1 LRFVEAIRMLP
12 GVAPDPR
19 DLDLRQR
26 ALEHVR
32 VLSQRYD
39 DIVPIEALRP
49 GFATPRGQIS
59 YGSFYNGIYRP
70 KEFAGPAALSLVTT
84 PPKERRDAPYD
95 DEFDESTGTFTYH
108 YRRPRSDSARARLS
122 AAADNRSLTEAL
134 RLGVP
139 LIYFRGI
146 APGQY
151 TPVAPVFLTR
161 DDPGR
166 EVVSFQV
173 ALPIADTTAAGVTSD
188 ELTRRYAT
196 REAQFR
202 LHQHY
207 FRQRVLRA
215 YRTRCAVCALREA
228 PLLQAAHIIEDRDPR
243 GAAAVVNG
251 IALCAIHHLAYDRNL
266 LGIAPDGVVH
276 IATRLLEEI
285 DGPMLRVGLQ
295 GFHGSAITQPRDRRD
310 RPDPDRL
317 RARFEGFRAVV

>member
-1 LRFVEAIRMLP
+1 MP
-12 GVAPDPR
+12 PDAR
-19 DLDLRQR
+19 DFDLRQR

-39 DIVPIEALRP
+39 DIIPVEVLRR
-49 GFATPRGQIS
+49 GFETPRGRIS
-59 YGSFYNGIYRP
+59 YGSFYSGIYRP
-70 KEFAGPAALSLVTT
+70 KEFEGPAALSLVTA
-84 PPKERRDAPYD
+84 PPKAGRDAPYE
-95 DEFDESTGTFTYH
+95 DEFDEASKTFTYH
-108 YRRPRSDSARARLS
+108 YRRPRSERARARLS
-122 AAADNRSLTEAL
+122 AAADNRALKEAL

-139 LIYFRGI
+139 LIYFSGI

-151 TPVAPVFLTR
+151 TPVAPVYLTR
-161 DDPGR
+161 DDPVR

-173 ALPIADTTAAGVTSD
+173 ALPLADTTTAGLRSD
-188 ELTRRYAT
+188 EIARRYAT

-202 LHQHY
+202 LHQHH
-207 FRQRVLRA
+207 FRHRVLRA
-215 YRTRCAVCALREA
+215 YRTQCAVCQLREA
-228 PLLQAAHIIEDRDPR
+228 PLLQAAHILEDRDPR

-295 GFHGSAITQPRDRRD
+295 GFHGSPITQPRDHRD

-317 RARFEGFRAVV
+317 RARFERFNAVA